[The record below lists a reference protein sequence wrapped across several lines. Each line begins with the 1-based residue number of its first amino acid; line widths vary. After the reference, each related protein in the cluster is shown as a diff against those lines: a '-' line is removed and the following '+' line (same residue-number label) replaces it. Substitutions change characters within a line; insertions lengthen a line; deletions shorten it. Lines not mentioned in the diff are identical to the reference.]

1 MLAVNVGVAVNMAHY
16 TALLTKLTH
25 SVNSDISI
33 PQKMM
38 LSPQI
43 TYSPL
48 FFYKP
53 QMLISIY
60 DNIGK
65 QNQ

>member
-1 MLAVNVGVAVNMAHY
+1 MLAVNVSVAANMAHY
-16 TALLTKLTH
+16 TTLLTKLTH
-25 SVNSDISI
+25 SENSDISL
-33 PQKMM
+33 PQKM

-48 FFYKP
+48 FYKP
-53 QMLISIY
+53 QMLISIH